1 MLRTKLV
8 NKRGDVDCNLAYIG
22 ADFVRALDREFDKVD
37 MNTLHGYGHQQA
49 KSSHAWHKTAR
60 SRIRRGRGNAVAKAS
75 FTMNFAVI
83 DAELVVKLLLLLL
96 VGMGPKIALVPFLE
110 KTKHLDAETQRA
122 VGRRMVATAVV
133 TAIVLFAT
141 GWLLLRLL
149 HLSGGA
155 VAVGGAIVLAILAI
169 NMAAGP
175 TKKVEEV
182 VEIREDPKQIA
193 VYPLAV
199 PYLLNPVGI
208 TILIIASG
216 EIVSFASA
224 ALVLELVLLVGA
236 VDYLIFANI
245 DKLSKRL
252 NPVGLVISEVVF
264 GILLTAVAV
273 QLMVYG
279 LGALGIIQAA
289 TH

>member
-1 MLRTKLV
+1 M
-8 NKRGDVDCNLAYIG
+8 D
-22 ADFVRALDREFDKVD
+22 
-37 MNTLHGYGHQQA
+37 
-49 KSSHAWHKTAR
+49 
-60 SRIRRGRGNAVAKAS
+60 
-75 FTMNFAVI
+75 FAVI
-83 DAELVVKLLLLLL
+83 DAALVIKLLLLLL
-96 VGMGPKIALVPFLE
+96 IGMGPKVALVPFLE

-122 VGRRMVATAVV
+122 VGRRMVVTAVATAV
-133 TAIVLFAT
+133 VLFAT
-141 GWLLLRLL
+141 GWFLLRLL
-149 HLSGGA
+149 HISGGA

-175 TKKVEEV
+175 TKKVEG
-182 VEIREDPKQIA
+182 VEIQEDPKQIA

-208 TILIIASG
+208 TILVIASG
-216 EIVSFASA
+216 EIVSVASA
-224 ALVLELVLLVGA
+224 TLVLGLVLLVGA

-273 QLMVYG
+273 QLMVFG

-289 TH
+289 AH